1 MQESIFARLQD
12 ALVRREGL
20 SLAYAAILAENA
32 LYRFEEETRAG
43 ALLWLED
50 QLSDDFSARG
60 ISIGEVILETGVK
73 TVFQALC
80 ALDIVLKDPVRTAD
94 AIWSM
99 RRDELHA

>member
-43 ALLWLED
+43 AILWLEH
-50 QLSDDFSARG
+50 QLSDDFAARG

-73 TVFQALC
+73 TAFQALC
-80 ALDIVLKDPVRTAD
+80 ALDIVLKNPARTAD

>member
-1 MQESIFARLQD
+1 MQESLFARLQD
-12 ALVRREGL
+12 ALIRREGL

-50 QLSDDFSARG
+50 QLNDDFAARG

-73 TVFQALC
+73 TAFQALC
-80 ALDIVLKDPVRTAD
+80 ALDIVLKDPARTAD

>member
-20 SLAYAAILAENA
+20 SLAYAAILAESA

-50 QLSDDFSARG
+50 QLSDDFAARG

>member
-1 MQESIFARLQD
+1 MQESLFARLQD

-50 QLSDDFSARG
+50 QLSDDFATRG

-73 TVFQALC
+73 TAFQALC
-80 ALDIVLKDPVRTAD
+80 ALDIVLKDPARTAD

>member
-1 MQESIFARLQD
+1 MQESLFARLQD

-43 ALLWLED
+43 AILWLED
-50 QLSDDFSARG
+50 QLSDDFAARG

-80 ALDIVLKDPVRTAD
+80 ALDIVLKDPARTAD

>member
-20 SLAYAAILAENA
+20 SLAYAAVLAENA

-50 QLSDDFSARG
+50 QLSDDFAAHG

-73 TVFQALC
+73 TAFQALC
-80 ALDIVLKDPVRTAD
+80 ALDIVLKDPARTAD

>member
-32 LYRFEEETRAG
+32 LYLFEEETRAG

-50 QLSDDFSARG
+50 QLSDDFAARG

>member
-50 QLSDDFSARG
+50 QLSDDFAARR

-73 TVFQALC
+73 TAFQALC
-80 ALDIVLKDPVRTAD
+80 ALDIVLKDPARTAD

>member
-50 QLSDDFSARG
+50 QLSDDFAARE

>member
-32 LYRFEEETRAG
+32 LYRFEGETRAG

-50 QLSDDFSARG
+50 QLSDDFAARG